1 MDLSQKVFEDKT
13 IEDLIKEVYKK
24 QKSQESDIKK
34 EIKRLSDMI
43 SNPGDAIVLVPL
55 LKGFFDSSL
64 KNDETLLKVVQVF
77 QKASESNKKED
88 ASENGLLTQKDID
101 QLFEDI
107 GVTKGTKELG
117 DGG

>member
-1 MDLSQKVFEDKT
+1 MDLTQKVFEGKT
-13 IEDLIKEVYKK
+13 IEDLVKEVYKK
-24 QKSQESDIKK
+24 QKAQESDIKY

-77 QKASESNKKED
+77 QKAAEAIKKD
-88 ASENGLLTQKDID
+88 DSSENGLLTQKDID
-101 QLFEDI
+101 QLFEEV
-107 GVTKGTKELG
+107 GVTMTTKEIQN
-117 DGG
+117 GG